1 MIAYIQG
8 KVWSKEEKNLI
19 ILLNGIGYK
28 IFALSS
34 LIEKS
39 RLDQELE
46 FWIHEHIREDAHDL
60 YGFETR
66 DERDFFGLL
75 ISISGVGP
83 KSAMNIL
90 NIASIESLKKAASS
104 GDISHL
110 TKVSGIGRKI
120 AEKIVLELKGKFNN
134 EEESVSLKS
143 EVEAVEALKSL
154 GYSQKESRD
163 ALKAIPDSLTS
174 TEDRI
179 KAALKILGK

>member
-1 MIAYIQG
+1 MIAYLQG
-8 KVWSKEEKNLI
+8 KVFSKEEKNLI
-19 ILLNGIGYK
+19 ILVGGIGYK
-28 IFALSS
+28 VFVQTS

-39 RLDQELE
+39 KLDQEVE
-46 FWIHEHIREDAHDL
+46 IWTHEHVREDARDL

-83 KSAMNIL
+83 KSAINIL
-90 NIASIESLKKAASS
+90 NVASIESLKKAVSS
-104 GDISHL
+104 ADTSHL
-110 TKVSGIGRKI
+110 TKVSGIGKKI

-163 ALKAIPDSLTS
+163 ALKAIPETLT
-174 TEDRI
+174 TAEDRI